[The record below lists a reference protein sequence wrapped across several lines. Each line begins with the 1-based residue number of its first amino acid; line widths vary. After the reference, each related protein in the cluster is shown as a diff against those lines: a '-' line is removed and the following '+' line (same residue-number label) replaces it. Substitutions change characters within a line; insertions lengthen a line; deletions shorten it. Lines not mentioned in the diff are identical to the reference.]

1 MKTVVAELE
10 YEGKQYTV
18 TRDDWDEN
26 ADYLREDYGLEQLV
40 YYMWTEGNYA
50 CDCNRILFMGL
61 DDPDSDEFPPCGDTV
76 KLLSLTLDGKDLL
89 ATTTGE
95 RLAAIGLV
103 GV

>member
-26 ADYLREDYGLEQLV
+26 ADYLDGPDELERLV
-40 YYMWTEGNYA
+40 YYMWTDGNYG

-61 DDPDSDEFPPCGDTV
+61 DDPDSEDFPPCGDTV